1 MIQNLTKKID
11 HELESGAFSSWQYKQ
26 KGSVVAPPSS
36 SHASWGEREVDLSS
50 WTTRLDPRRE
60 GTGAK
65 RRKEIRDENNNEKM
79 ELRNTSV

>member
-11 HELESGAFSSWQYKQ
+11 HELESGAFSSWQQQ
-26 KGSVVAPPSS
+26 KGSVVAPLYIIKPCFV
-36 SHASWGEREVDLSS
+36 GEREVDLSS

-65 RRKEIRDENNNEKM
+65 RRKEIMDEGINEKM
-79 ELRNTSV
+79 EL